1 MQRKEIIQQ
10 LNAQINING
19 HVIGAVVGSGMIAK
33 CVIHGGSRSPFGIK
47 RRSIS
52 CRR

>member
-33 CVIHGGSRSPFGIK
+33 CVIHGGSDLLLAL
-47 RRSIS
+47 SIMVS
-52 CRR
+52 